1 MPGGKGG
8 GGGRDRKPPSREVT
22 VSKALS
28 FLLRH
33 GAEKEGLKIDSRG
46 YANVADVLAWRK
58 LKSLKVTFPEIISA
72 VEASDKK
79 RFALCYFPPSDAHTD
94 APLPPANLEES
105 STSTPAEPS
114 PSTEAEPDS
123 ATITAT
129 ALLSTKSDLEPT
141 HYLIRAT
148 QGHSIKSVE
157 AESGLLERLSLDNPD
172 KLPGTVV
179 HGTYHSTWPVILKS
193 RGLRAMG
200 RNHAHFATGPALDDV
215 LGNINVS
222 GRDET
227 EEGQGNEKGKAKG
240 KEDSGPE
247 SSGKVISGMRGDA
260 QVLIYLDIKRALAG
274 GVPFWR
280 SENGVILSEGVNLD
294 IGAGPDGGGVIPV
307 EYFDVVVERK
317 KGFGKIWEGGK
328 VLQELPEELTRRGNP
343 KGRGKR

>member
-1 MPGGKGG
+1 MPGGGKS
-8 GGGRDRKPPSREVT
+8 GGRDRKPPTREVT

-33 GAEKEGLKIDSRG
+33 GAEKEGLKIDARG

-72 VEASDKK
+72 VETSDKK
-79 RFALCYFPPSDAHTD
+79 RFALCYFPPSTAEQPQL
-94 APLPPANLEES
+94 ASEPEP
-105 STSTPAEPS
+105 TP
-114 PSTEAEPDS
+114 EAESES
-123 ATITAT
+123 AAQTTAT
-129 ALLSTKSDLEPT
+129 ALQSTSTDSDAT

-157 AESGLLERLSLDNPD
+157 AESGLLEKLSLDQPE
-172 KLPGTVV
+172 KLPETVV

-193 RGLRAMG
+193 GGLRAMG
-200 RNHAHFATGPALDDV
+200 RNHAHFATGPNLNDV
-215 LGNINVS
+215 LGSIS
-222 GRDET
+222 QSTGD
-227 EEGQGNEKGKAKG
+227 GDDKG
-240 KEDSGPE
+240 KEKETGGSGPG
-247 SSGKVISGMRGDA
+247 SAGKVISGMRGDA
-260 QVLIYLDIKRALAG
+260 QVLIYIDIKRALAG

-280 SENGVILSEGVNLD
+280 SENGVILSEGVSSD

-317 KGFGKIWEGGK
+317 RGFGKIWENGR

-343 KGRGKR
+343 KGRGKK

>member
-1 MPGGKGG
+1 MPGGGG
-8 GGGRDRKPPSREVT
+8 KGGGRDRKPPTREVT

-33 GAEKEGLKIDSRG
+33 GAEKEGLKIDARG

-72 VEASDKK
+72 VETSDKK
-79 RFALCYFPPSDAHTD
+79 RFALCYFPPSRVEQPATEPQPS
-94 APLPPANLEES
+94 AEPPAD
-105 STSTPAEPS
+105 AEPS
-114 PSTEAEPDS
+114 PEAESES
-123 ATITAT
+123 AAQTTAT
-129 ALLSTKSDLEPT
+129 ALQSTSTDSDPT

-157 AESGLLERLSLDNPD
+157 AESGLLEKLSLDKPES
-172 KLPGTVV
+172 LPETVV

-193 RGLRAMG
+193 GGLRAMG
-200 RNHAHFATGPALDDV
+200 RNHAHFATGPNVVDV
-215 LGNINVS
+215 LGSISKSV
-222 GRDET
+222 E
-227 EEGQGNEKGKAKG
+227 NEDDKGKQ
-240 KEDSGPE
+240 KEKEGSGPG
-247 SSGKVISGMRGDA
+247 SAGKVISGMRGDA
-260 QVLIYLDIKRALAG
+260 QVLIYIDIKRALAG

-280 SENGVILSEGVNLD
+280 SENGVILSEGVNTD

-317 KGFGKIWEGGK
+317 KGFGKVWENGE

-343 KGRGKR
+343 KGRGKK